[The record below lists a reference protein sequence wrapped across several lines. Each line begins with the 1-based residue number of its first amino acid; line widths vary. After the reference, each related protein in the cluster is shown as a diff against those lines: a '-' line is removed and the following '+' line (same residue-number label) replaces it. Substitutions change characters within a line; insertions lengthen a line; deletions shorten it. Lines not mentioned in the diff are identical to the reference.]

1 MISTVLTTATTY
13 VRNYTQVLIM
23 VYRESQ
29 VIFSFCI
36 FSVFPSF
43 FHKHINFTTQNKG
56 QSLLRPGLG
65 HGDTCLLGP
74 ASSVAGFCACHITHT
89 MRSDSHLCSL
99 AHRLRPLFITLPGPS
114 AQNKDT
120 AFQGLPRAWAL
131 CRAQTS
137 LAQKNRRSQFRRIP
151 SPLLE

>member
-23 VYRESQ
+23 VYRELQ

-43 FHKHINFTTQNKG
+43 FHKHIIFTTENKG
-56 QSLLRPGLG
+56 PSLLRPGLG

-74 ASSVAGFCACHITHT
+74 ASSVHAHHPHSAASVTCVPWLAGGDL
-89 MRSDSHLCSL
+89 SSSPSL
-99 AHRLRPLFITLPGPS
+99 GP
-114 AQNKDT
+114 T
-120 AFQGLPRAWAL
+120 PRT
-131 CRAQTS
+131 RT
-137 LAQKNRRSQFRRIP
+137 RRSRVFLELGP
-151 SPLLE
+151 FVELSLLWHKKTGEAHFVGSPLRYQ